1 VDSWAV
7 DQIPR
12 NNTQKKGEFSMK
24 KICFLIG
31 LFLMSMA
38 LTSLAAEQTW
48 TGKISDSM
56 CGASSHKAME
66 HGGKKTD
73 AHDCTVACVKGGA
86 KYVFVSKGKVFEIE
100 NQDLAGLE
108 EHAGHTVKLTGDL
121 QADKKTIKA
130 SKVVMASG
138 SKKSKP
144 A

>member
-1 VDSWAV
+1 
-7 DQIPR
+7 
-12 NNTQKKGEFSMK
+12 MK

-48 TGKISDSM
+48 TGTISDSM
-56 CGASSHKAME
+56 CGVSHKAME

-73 AHDCTVACVKGGA
+73 AHECTVACVKGGA

-108 EHAGHTVKLTGDL
+108 EHAGHAVKLTGSL

-130 SKVVMASG
+130 SKLVMASA
-138 SKKSKP
+138 SKKKSKP

>member
-1 VDSWAV
+1 
-7 DQIPR
+7 
-12 NNTQKKGEFSMK
+12 MK
-24 KICFLIG
+24 KICFSMG
-31 LFLMSMA
+31 LVLMLMP

-56 CGASSHKAME
+56 CGVSHKAME

-73 AHDCTVACVKGGA
+73 AHDCTVACVKGGS
-86 KYVFVSKGKVFEIE
+86 KYVFVSKGKVFGIE

-121 QADKKTIKA
+121 QADMKTIKA
-130 SKVVMASG
+130 SKLVMASAA
-138 SKKSKP
+138 KKGKP

>member
-1 VDSWAV
+1 
-7 DQIPR
+7 
-12 NNTQKKGEFSMK
+12 MK
-24 KICFLIG
+24 KICLLIG
-31 LFLMSMA
+31 LLLMLMA

-56 CGASSHKAME
+56 CGVSHKAME
-66 HGGKKTD
+66 HGGKKTE
-73 AHDCTVACVKGGA
+73 AHECTVACVKGGA
-86 KYVFVSKGKVFEIE
+86 KYVFVSQGKIFDIE

-130 SKVVMASG
+130 SKLAMAS
-138 SKKSKP
+138 SSKKKSKP

>member
-1 VDSWAV
+1 
-7 DQIPR
+7 
-12 NNTQKKGEFSMK
+12 MK

-31 LFLMSMA
+31 SFLMVMV

-56 CGASSHKAME
+56 CGVSHKAME
-66 HGGKKTD
+66 HGGKKTN

-86 KYVFVSKGKVFEIE
+86 KYVFVSKGKVFDIE

-108 EHAGHTVKLTGDL
+108 AHAGHTVKLTGDL
-121 QADKKTIKA
+121 QAEKTIKA
-130 SKVVMASG
+130 SKLVMASA
-138 SKKSKP
+138 SKKKSTP

>member
-1 VDSWAV
+1 
-7 DQIPR
+7 
-12 NNTQKKGEFSMK
+12 MK
-24 KICFLIG
+24 KIGFLIG
-31 LFLMSMA
+31 LFLMFMA

-48 TGKISDSM
+48 TGTISDSM
-56 CGASSHKAME
+56 CGVSHKAME

-73 AHDCTVACVKGGA
+73 AHECTVACVKGGA
-86 KYVFVSKGKVFEIE
+86 KYVFVSKGKVFDIE

-130 SKVVMASG
+130 SKLVMASG
-138 SKKSKP
+138 SKKKSKP

>member
-1 VDSWAV
+1 
-7 DQIPR
+7 
-12 NNTQKKGEFSMK
+12 MK
-24 KICFLIG
+24 KICCLIG

-48 TGKISDSM
+48 TGTISDSM
-56 CGASSHKAME
+56 CGVSHKAME

-73 AHDCTVACVKGGA
+73 AHECTVACAKGGA

-108 EHAGHTVKLTGDL
+108 EHAGHAVKLTGSL

-130 SKVVMASG
+130 SKLVMASA
-138 SKKSKP
+138 SKKKSKP

>member
-1 VDSWAV
+1 M
-7 DQIPR
+7 R
-12 NNTQKKGEFSMK
+12 

-31 LFLMSMA
+31 LFLMFMA

-48 TGKISDSM
+48 TGTISDSM
-56 CGASSHKAME
+56 CGVSHKAME

-73 AHDCTVACVKGGA
+73 AHECTVACVKGGA

-108 EHAGHTVKLTGDL
+108 EHAGHAVKLTGNL

-130 SKVVMASG
+130 SKLVMASA
-138 SKKSKP
+138 SKKKSKP

>member
-1 VDSWAV
+1 
-7 DQIPR
+7 
-12 NNTQKKGEFSMK
+12 MK
-24 KICFLIG
+24 KLCFLIG
-31 LFLMSMA
+31 LFLMLMV

-56 CGASSHKAME
+56 CGVSHKAME

-73 AHDCTVACVKGGA
+73 AHECTVACVKGGA
-86 KYVFVSKGKVFEIE
+86 KYVFVSQGKVFDIE
-100 NQDLAGLE
+100 NQNLAGLE

-130 SKVVMASG
+130 SKLVMASV
-138 SKKSKP
+138 SKKKNKP

>member
-1 VDSWAV
+1 
-7 DQIPR
+7 
-12 NNTQKKGEFSMK
+12 MK

-31 LFLMSMA
+31 LFLMLMA

-56 CGASSHKAME
+56 CGVSHKAME

-73 AHDCTVACVKGGA
+73 AHECTVECVKGGA
-86 KYVFVSKGKVFEIE
+86 KYVFVSQGKVFDIE
-100 NQDLAGLE
+100 NQNLAGLE
-108 EHAGHTVKLTGDL
+108 EHAGHAVKLTGNL

-130 SKVVMASG
+130 SKITMAMAIK
-138 SKKSKP
+138 KKSKP